1 MGGPRRT
8 HGMQTIDRES
18 AGSARVAI
26 VGGIHGDEPAGERI
40 VRRIAD
46 ELPTLDGGGEGGDGT
61 EPDGLVRLIVANEP
75 ALGAETRY
83 TDADLNRAFPGD
95 VDSDDYERA
104 LAPRLTAALEGFDAV
119 LALHTSHS
127 APPPFAIF
135 SDLTEPVRRTVAG
148 LPLDHVVDAS
158 GLRST
163 TLDSTIPHTVS
174 IEVGRQGSEAAVEYG
189 HEACLAFL
197 RVHGALADEPPTF
210 SETTVVEGRE
220 EVPKGGGEPNVYY
233 ANFEAIPE
241 GAVFAEDDVHTHR
254 VEEPGLVP
262 VLASEEGYDDIFGM
276 YGRVTGVLKPPGEG
290 DLRVYPSDDRDETGG
305 RRDSVADGAGRENGT
320 DRSERSN

>member
-1 MGGPRRT
+1 
-8 HGMQTIDRES
+8 MQTIDRES

-26 VGGIHGDEPAGERI
+26 VGGIHGDEPAGVRI
-40 VRRIAD
+40 VERLAD
-46 ELPTLDGGGEGGDGT
+46 ELDPLDPSGGGGGDGDAG
-61 EPDGLVRLIVANEP
+61 EAGLVRLILANEP
-75 ALGAETRY
+75 AIEAETRY
-83 TDADLNRAFPGD
+83 TDTDLNRAFPGD
-95 VDSDDYERA
+95 ADSDEYERG
-104 LAPRLTAALEGFDAV
+104 LASRLTAELEGMDAV

-135 SDLTEPVRRTVAG
+135 SDLTESVRRTVTG
-148 LPLDHVVDAS
+148 LPVAHVVDAS

-163 TLDSTIPHTVS
+163 TLDSTVQHTVS
-174 IEVGRQGSEAAVEYG
+174 IEVGRQGSEEAVEFG

-197 RVHGALADEPPTF
+197 RVHGAVADKPPTF

-220 EVPKGGGEPNVYY
+220 EVPKGGGVPHVHF

-241 GAVFAEDDVHTHR
+241 GAVFAEDDVYTHR

-262 VLASEEGYDDIFGM
+262 ILASEDGYDDIFGM

-290 DLRVYPSDDRDETGG
+290 DLRVYPNGE
-305 RRDSVADGAGRENGT
+305 ADG
-320 DRSERSN
+320 

>member
-1 MGGPRRT
+1 
-8 HGMQTIDRES
+8 MQTIDRES
-18 AGSARVAI
+18 VGSARVAI
-26 VGGIHGDEPAGERI
+26 VGGIHGDEPAGVRI
-40 VRRIAD
+40 VERLAD
-46 ELPTLDGGGEGGDGT
+46 ELDPLDSADRGESDGDTGS
-61 EPDGLVRLIVANEP
+61 EGLVRLILANEP
-75 ALGAETRY
+75 AIEAETRY

-95 VDSDDYERA
+95 ADSDEYERA
-104 LAPRLTAALEGFDAV
+104 LAPRLTAELQGFDAV

-135 SDLTEPVRRTVAG
+135 SDLTESVRRTVTG
-148 LPLDHVVDAS
+148 LPVDHAVDAS

-174 IEVGRQGSEAAVEYG
+174 IEVGRQGSEEAAEFGY
-189 HEACLAFL
+189 EACLAFL

-210 SETTVVEGRE
+210 SETTVVKGSE
-220 EVPKGGGEPNVYY
+220 EVPKGGGEPHVHF

-254 VEEPGLVP
+254 VDEPGVVP
-262 VLASEEGYDDIFGM
+262 ILASENGYDDIFGM

-290 DLRVYPSDDRDETGG
+290 DPRVYPR
-305 RRDSVADGAGRENGT
+305 DGAE
-320 DRSERSN
+320 D